1 MQLRSQLA
9 TFCFSVFFGLATLAA
24 GGVVEA
30 KTLRYAMGY
39 PPGSDAHKGGENYAK
54 RVEERTGGELK
65 VKVYPLSLL
74 NFAET
79 SAGLR
84 DGLADVGYLLNGY
97 FPAEYP
103 HSNLLAEAAMQTQ
116 LLGDAV
122 RGKEGPA
129 YIGALAEYVFFNC
142 PECHDEFTQQNQIF
156 TGVGSSSPYVLNCN
170 KPITSVK
177 DLKGKRLRSA
187 GSQWSRWATSFGAT
201 PVTLSGNEAF
211 EALNQGIVD
220 CVIISL
226 PDLANLGVI
235 DATTDIT
242 PEAPGG
248 VFAAASVTTV
258 NAESWRSLSDEQRE
272 ALLWAGAFMSAE
284 IPWVYHERQDD
295 ILKSAQE
302 EKGIKVHQA
311 SDDLVKATQDFVEK
325 DLEVIVQYY
334 EKNHG
339 VKKGAAMLSEFRPI
353 LEKWVDLVQDV
364 GSKEELGELYWN
376 EVFSKVDPSRHGM

>member
-1 MQLRSQLA
+1 MHYRFRFSAIVFAAVLSFA
-9 TFCFSVFFGLATLAA
+9 TFASAVA
-24 GGVVEA
+24 EA

-39 PPGSDAHKGGENYAK
+39 PPGSDAHRAGENYAK

-84 DGLADVGYLLNGY
+84 DGLADIGYLLNGY

-103 HSNLLAEAAMQTQ
+103 HSNLLAEAAMQTL
-116 LLGDAV
+116 LLGDDV
-122 RGKEGPA
+122 RGVEGPA
-129 YIGALAEYVFFNC
+129 YIGALAEYVFFKC
-142 PECHDEFTQQNQIF
+142 PECHEEFTKQNQVF

-170 KPITSVK
+170 KPVTSTAS
-177 DLKGKRLRSA
+177 LRGKRLRAA
-187 GSQWSRWATSFGAT
+187 GSQWSRWAQAFGAT

-226 PDLANLGVI
+226 PDLVNLGVI

-242 PEAPGG
+242 PELPGG
-248 VFAAASVTTV
+248 VYAAASVTTL
-258 NAESWRSLSDEQRE
+258 NTTAWQSFSDKQRE
-272 ALLWAGAFMSAE
+272 ALLWAAAHMSAE

-295 ILKSAQE
+295 ILERAQT

-311 SDDLVKATQDFVEK
+311 DAEFVQATRDFVVK
-325 DLEVIVQYY
+325 DLEVITQYY
-334 EKNHG
+334 ERNHG
-339 VKKGAAMLSEFRPI
+339 VKRGPEMLQEFQPI
-353 LEKWVDLVQDV
+353 LEKWVGLVQNIS
-364 GSKEELGELYWN
+364 SKEELGELYWS